1 MTYGGGD
8 VRSTMSRMG
17 ATQSVLPVL
26 RSTPLICAGSSTTP
40 VSVLRSKGPIWK
52 TSSVPVTKNGA

>member
-17 ATQSVLPVL
+17 ATQKCVAGLEVDPPDL
-26 RSTPLICAGSSTTP
+26 RRPFDHAG
-40 VSVLRSKGPIWK
+40 VRALLKGPIWK